1 MKPLNLT
8 LRKNKY
14 GALKIGLALLGL
26 INLALIPFP
35 TFADSDEMGMPTNG
49 ASSPGTNQGSGQ
61 GMGMQ
66 MDGMNNPDPNK
77 ASGQGMMD
85 MDMMEMMGMTQNG
98 NQGGADTMNMSKDP
112 PPPSAIPGFPGTSH
126 IYHVGA
132 TGFFLDHSEHL
143 NLTSEQNAALNT
155 IKEESGKNQEDLKTK
170 IETLESELWTL
181 TGSDTP
187 DIRKITD
194 KVKTIESL
202 RTEKRLSFIRA
213 VGKAADT
220 LNQKQREALVGNMK

>member
-1 MKPLNLT
+1 MKPLNQT

-14 GALKIGLALLGL
+14 GTLNISLALLGL
-26 INLALIPFP
+26 LSLALIPFP
-35 TFADSDEMGMPTNG
+35 IFADSDEMGMQMNG
-49 ASSPGTNQGSGQ
+49 TSNPGTNQGSGQ

-77 ASGQGMMD
+77 GSGQGMMD

-98 NQGGADTMNMSKDP
+98 NQGGTDAMNMNKDTS
-112 PPPSAIPGFPGTSH
+112 PPSAIPGFPGISH

-132 TGFFLDHSEHL
+132 TGFFLDHAEHL
-143 NLTSEQNAALNT
+143 NLSSEQNAALNM

-170 IETLESELWTL
+170 IEALESELWDL
-181 TGSDTP
+181 TGSDAP